1 MLKEILYVGVGG
13 ALGSVLR
20 YASGLLISKHFPG
33 KFPLATLGV
42 NIIGCL
48 LIGVLMAYFIKH
60 ETSQG
65 WKLFLITGFCG
76 GYTTFS
82 AFAAENITLI
92 QQHQSVSALL
102 YIGLSVVLGLFAVWG
117 GIQIFRYLA

>member
-1 MLKEILYVGVGG
+1 MIKEILYVGVGG

-20 YASGLLISKHFPG
+20 YASGLVVSRYFSG

-42 NIIGCL
+42 NIVGCL
-48 LIGVLMAYFIKH
+48 LIGILMAYFIKH
-60 ETSQG
+60 QASPG
-65 WKLFLITGFCG
+65 WKLFLVTGFCG

-82 AFAAENITLI
+82 AFAAENIALI
-92 QQHQSVSALL
+92 QQQQLVSALL
-102 YIGLSVVLGLFAVWG
+102 YIGLSVVLGLLAVWG